1 MENVVKRKDINRPVS
16 FWIEKERFEGIR
28 NCLTII
34 LRTKGCYWN
43 KCLMCGYSKDAD
55 RRVEIDNLKN
65 QIEHALKKCEKEGFE
80 ILKIF
85 TSGSFFDD
93 REIPSS
99 FREYIY
105 STVRDL
111 GLKKL
116 IVESRPEFVTDSRMR
131 EISADFTME
140 VGIGLETSD
149 DFIRENCINKGFT
162 FEDFVK
168 ASAILRNHGIRI
180 KVYLLLKPPFLS
192 ENEAIKDVISS
203 AKAVKKYA
211 DVISLNL
218 TNIPSGTYIEMLWK
232 KRLYRPPW
240 LWSAVE
246 AMKMVRK
253 TGIEVISDPVAAG
266 KQRGP
271 HNCGKCDYEVAD
283 AIRRFSLT
291 QNEEEFDNL
300 YCKCIELWKRVIE
313 VEDFSRIPLV
323 K

>member
-1 MENVVKRKDINRPVS
+1 SRMK
-16 FWIEKERFEGIR
+16 
-28 NCLTII
+28 
-34 LRTKGCYWN
+34 
-43 KCLMCGYSKDAD
+43 
-55 RRVEIDNLKN
+55 
-65 QIEHALKKCEKEGFE
+65 
-80 ILKIF
+80 
-85 TSGSFFDD
+85 
-93 REIPSS
+93 EIP
-99 FREYIY
+99 
-105 STVRDL
+105 V
-111 GLKKL
+111 
-116 IVESRPEFVTDSRMR
+116 
-131 EISADFTME
+131 DFKTE
-140 VGIGLETSD
+140 VGIGLETAN

-162 FEDFVK
+162 FEDFVR
-168 ASAILRNHGIRI
+168 ASNILRKHGVRV

-246 AMKMVRK
+246 AMKIVRK
-253 TGIEVISDPVAAG
+253 TGVEIISDPVAAG
-266 KQRGP
+266 KQRSV
-271 HNCGKCDYEVAD
+271 HNCGKCDYEVTN
-283 AIRRFSLT
+283 AIKRFSLT

-313 VEDFSRIPLV
+313 IEDFSRIPLV